1 MRYEKMTR
9 PEEELES
16 LSDSELVARYREGD
30 RMAEEFLLKKYIPL
44 VKKEIRYLYIAGAE
58 TDDLSQE
65 AMIGL
70 VKAIRDYDTEGGAA
84 FITYA
89 TTCVDNEIR
98 TAIKKSNRMKHQ
110 PLNSYISLY
119 TDVVNRETE
128 ESDTELID
136 LLVSDEETDPEYI
149 MLFKERTDT
158 IRERMESELSSM
170 ERKVTEL
177 YLSGLSYADIAE
189 RLGKTEQSVTNALSR
204 ARAKLKKDS
213 E

>member
-1 MRYEKMTR
+1 MSR

-16 LSDSELVARYREGD
+16 LSDSELVTRYREGD

-70 VKAIRDYDTEGGAA
+70 VKAIRDYDTEGGAT

-89 TTCVDNEIR
+89 TICVDNEIR

-136 LLVSDEETDPEYI
+136 LLV
-149 MLFKERTDT
+149 
-158 IRERMESELSSM
+158 
-170 ERKVTEL
+170 
-177 YLSGLSYADIAE
+177 
-189 RLGKTEQSVTNALSR
+189 
-204 ARAKLKKDS
+204 
-213 E
+213 